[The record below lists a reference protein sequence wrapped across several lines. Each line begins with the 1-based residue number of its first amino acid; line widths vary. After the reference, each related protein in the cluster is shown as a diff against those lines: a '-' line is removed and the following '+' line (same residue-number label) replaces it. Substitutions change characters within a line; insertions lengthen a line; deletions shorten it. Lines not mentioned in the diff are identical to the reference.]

1 MIAVKM
7 ILDAVSNRREH
18 NSVETPVE
26 SDLMSEAVNAGELR
40 SQNRE
45 GTMSISTEGLTK
57 VYGGTKALDDVS
69 ISVDEGDIL
78 GVVGSSGA
86 GKSTLVRTIAL
97 LERPTSGR
105 VLLDGQDLTVLSE
118 RELRSARRRLGNVF
132 QSANLLD
139 NRTARA
145 NIEYPLEIAGWD
157 RKRRWHRSN
166 ELLELVGLKGRG
178 DDYPAQLSGGQAQRV
193 GIARALAPKPS
204 VILADEP
211 TSALDPTTT
220 QEILG
225 LLTSL
230 RSELGVT
237 ILLITHDLA
246 IVRQIADRVA
256 VLDGGRVVAEGTL
269 AEVADHPRSGL
280 LPPLSQPPPSDS
292 FELIIDVHA
301 PTESS
306 SAFITALS
314 RDLNADIRI
323 LDGGVIRL
331 GPQSIQQFQLAITGL
346 DHVALDRVDDYAK
359 WFANHGVRAV
369 IPAAGGTE

>member
-1 MIAVKM
+1 
-7 ILDAVSNRREH
+7 
-18 NSVETPVE
+18 
-26 SDLMSEAVNAGELR
+26 
-40 SQNRE
+40 
-45 GTMSISTEGLTK
+45 MSISTEGLTK

-157 RKRRWHRSN
+157 RTRRWHRSN
-166 ELLELVGLKGRG
+166 ELLELVGLAGRG

-193 GIARALAPKPS
+193 GIARALAPNPS

-256 VLDGGRVVAEGTL
+256 VLEGGRVVAEGTL

-280 LPPLSQPPPSDS
+280 LPSLSLPPRGST
-292 FELIIDVHA
+292 ELIVDVHA
-301 PTESS
+301 PTAS
-306 SAFITALS
+306 SASFISALS
-314 RDLNADIRI
+314 RDLNADVRI

-331 GPQSIQQFQLAITGL
+331 GSQTVQQFQLAITGV
-346 DHVALDRVDDYAK
+346 DHSALDRADDYSK
-359 WFANHGVRAV
+359 WLASHGVRAV
-369 IPAAGGTE
+369 IPAAASTS

>member
-1 MIAVKM
+1 
-7 ILDAVSNRREH
+7 
-18 NSVETPVE
+18 
-26 SDLMSEAVNAGELR
+26 
-40 SQNRE
+40 
-45 GTMSISTEGLTK
+45 MSISTEGLTK

-157 RKRRWHRSN
+157 RTRRWHRSN
-166 ELLELVGLKGRG
+166 ELLELVGLAGRG

-193 GIARALAPKPS
+193 GIARALAPNPS

-256 VLDGGRVVAEGTL
+256 VLEGGRVVAEGTL

-280 LPPLSQPPPSDS
+280 LPSLSLPPRGST
-292 FELIIDVHA
+292 ELIVDVHA
-301 PTESS
+301 PTAS
-306 SAFITALS
+306 SAAFISALS
-314 RDLNADIRI
+314 RDLNADVRI

-331 GPQSIQQFQLAITGL
+331 GSQTVQQFQLAITGV
-346 DHVALDRVDDYAK
+346 DHSALDRADDYSK
-359 WFANHGVRAV
+359 WLTSHGVRAV
-369 IPAAGGTE
+369 IPAAASTS

>member
-1 MIAVKM
+1 
-7 ILDAVSNRREH
+7 
-18 NSVETPVE
+18 
-26 SDLMSEAVNAGELR
+26 
-40 SQNRE
+40 
-45 GTMSISTEGLTK
+45 MSISTEGLTK

-105 VLLDGQDLTVLSE
+105 VLLDGQDLTVLPE

-132 QSANLLD
+132 QSANLLH

-157 RKRRWHRSN
+157 RKQRWHRSN
-166 ELLELVGLKGRG
+166 ELLELVGLAGRG

-193 GIARALAPKPS
+193 GIARALAPKPN

-237 ILLITHDLA
+237 VLLITHDLA

-256 VLDGGRVVAEGTL
+256 VLDEGRVVAEGTL

-280 LPPLSQPPPSDS
+280 LPPLSQPPPSVS
-292 FELIIDVHA
+292 TELIVDVHA
-301 PTESS
+301 STESS
-306 SAFITALS
+306 ASFISALS

-323 LDGGVIRL
+323 LDGGVIHL
-331 GPQSIQQFQLAITGL
+331 GPQSVQQFQLAISGL
-346 DHVALDRVDDYAK
+346 DHSAPDRVEDYSK
-359 WFANHGVRAV
+359 
-369 IPAAGGTE
+369 

>member
-1 MIAVKM
+1 
-7 ILDAVSNRREH
+7 
-18 NSVETPVE
+18 
-26 SDLMSEAVNAGELR
+26 
-40 SQNRE
+40 
-45 GTMSISTEGLTK
+45 MSISTEGLTK

-157 RKRRWHRSN
+157 RTRRWHRSN
-166 ELLELVGLKGRG
+166 ELLELVGLAGRG

-193 GIARALAPKPS
+193 GIARALAPNPS

-256 VLDGGRVVAEGTL
+256 VLEGGRVVAEGTL

-280 LPPLSQPPPSDS
+280 LPSLSLPPQGST
-292 FELIIDVHA
+292 ELIVDVHA

-306 SAFITALS
+306 ASFISALS
-314 RDLNADIRI
+314 RDLNADVRI
-323 LDGGVIRL
+323 VDGGVIRL
-331 GPQSIQQFQLAITGL
+331 GSQTVQQFQLAITGV
-346 DHVALDRVDDYAK
+346 DHSALDRSDDYSK
-359 WFANHGVRAV
+359 WLASHGVRAV
-369 IPAAGGTE
+369 IPAATSTS

>member
-1 MIAVKM
+1 
-7 ILDAVSNRREH
+7 
-18 NSVETPVE
+18 
-26 SDLMSEAVNAGELR
+26 
-40 SQNRE
+40 
-45 GTMSISTEGLTK
+45 MSISTEGLTK
-57 VYGGTKALDDVS
+57 VYGGTKALEDVS
-69 ISVDEGDIL
+69 ISVDQGDIL

-97 LERPTSGR
+97 LERPTKGR

-132 QSANLLD
+132 QSPNLLD

-157 RKRRWHRSN
+157 RKQRWHRSN
-166 ELLELVGLKGRG
+166 ELLELVGLTGRG
-178 DDYPAQLSGGQAQRV
+178 EDYPAQLSGGQSQRV

-256 VLDGGRVVAEGTL
+256 VLDDGRVVAEGTL
-269 AEVADHPRSGL
+269 DEVAEDPRSGL
-280 LPPLSQPPPSDS
+280 LPPLSASPQPSS
-292 FELIIDVHA
+292 AEELILDVHA
-301 PTESS
+301 PAGS
-306 SAFITALS
+306 SAAFISGLS
-314 RDLNADIRI
+314 RDLDADIRI
-323 LDGGVIRL
+323 IDGGVIQL
-331 GPQSIQQFQLAITGL
+331 GGQSVLQFQLGITGC
-346 DHVALDRVDDYAK
+346 DHSAPGRAEDYAQ
-359 WFANHGVRAV
+359 WFAHRGIRAV
-369 IPAAGGTE
+369 IRAEGSNA

>member
-1 MIAVKM
+1 
-7 ILDAVSNRREH
+7 
-18 NSVETPVE
+18 
-26 SDLMSEAVNAGELR
+26 
-40 SQNRE
+40 
-45 GTMSISTEGLTK
+45 MSISTEGLTK

-105 VLLDGQDLTVLSE
+105 VLLDGQDLTLLSE

-157 RKRRWHRSN
+157 RKRRWHRTN

-178 DDYPAQLSGGQAQRV
+178 DDYPAQLSGGQAQRI

-269 AEVADHPRSGL
+269 TEVADHPRSGL
-280 LPPLSQPPPSDS
+280 LPPLSQPPRS
-292 FELIIDVHA
+292 EGRALIVDAHA

-306 SAFITALS
+306 SAFISALS
-314 RDLNADIRI
+314 RDLNADIRV

-346 DHVALDRVDDYAK
+346 DHLARDRADDYSK
-359 WFANHGVRAV
+359 WFANNGVRAV
-369 IPAAGGTE
+369 IQTGGSTS